1 MRWSTPR
8 EPATVVL
15 LGFYHSVMLAL
26 AWAARHPER
35 VDGLVLFGGAARGWA
50 SMSGP
55 GTQALLS
62 LIDRD
67 WDTFVESAV
76 HAWLGWPDAETG
88 RLAAEWFRDATT
100 PAIARETLRE
110 ASEIDVSG
118 LLPSVACPVLVLH
131 RAGSS
136 VVPLEQSSE
145 PRRRSR
151 TPCWRSSRVR
161 RPACSSR
168 SRSASPTGSPS
179 SPSIREGA
187 GGRRSTRTW
196 RYEPRRAASPLASG
210 GAGRARARAHERR
223 DRRIAGDQR
232 QHG

>member
-1 MRWSTPR
+1 
-8 EPATVVL
+8 
-15 LGFYHSVMLAL
+15 MLAL

-118 LLPSVACPVLVLH
+118 LLPSVTCPVLVLH

-136 VVPLEQSSE
+136 VVPLEQSRELAASL
-145 PRRRSR
+145 PDAARGGPPGHVGQPVPRGAGAGRRPDRRVRPRSGRAPGAGRRR
-151 TPCWRSSRVR
+151 
-161 RPACSSR
+161 
-168 SRSASPTGSPS
+168 
-179 SPSIREGA
+179 
-187 GGRRSTRTW
+187 GRRHR
-196 RYEPRRAASPLASG
+196 RPRRAASPRASG
-210 GAGRARARAHERR
+210 RCWARSCAG
-223 DRRIAGDQR
+223 
-232 QHG
+232 